1 MNRIIIY
8 SRNNRIKKNTHKGVR
23 RVWLVCIPC
32 LIGRGIVRYCGSDG
46 KGTNTEYSNL
56 TLLDLSIIT
65 INIF

>member
-32 LIGRGIVRYCGSDG
+32 LIGRGIVDDG